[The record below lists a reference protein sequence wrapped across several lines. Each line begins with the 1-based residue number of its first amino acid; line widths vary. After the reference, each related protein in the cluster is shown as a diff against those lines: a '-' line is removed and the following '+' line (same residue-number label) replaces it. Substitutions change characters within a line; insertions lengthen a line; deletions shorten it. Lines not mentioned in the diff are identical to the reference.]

1 MFAEIIQKSSAF
13 DSLGNVITGEMKNHL
28 KGSYSVRTSKVYHFS
43 SDIDI
48 DFLSELLCDSIT
60 DIMSVN
66 SHAQPDYD
74 YTVSIEKRPGVM
86 DPEAETIRD
95 YLELSLNIETDVKIL
110 SRYYL
115 SGNPPDM
122 IKTVEFLKNRYY
134 NPLIEDI
141 SHSVHFIDIKPKT
154 DITVRT
160 VSLEGDLNEISRSMT
175 LSLNEREM
183 SAIKEYFDTLGRDPT
198 DIELETIAQTW
209 SEHCVHKTFN
219 SDMEYNGREISNLFK
234 STIVKAT
241 VDIDHPDAVSIFHDN
256 AGIWSFD
263 DEYDVCFKVETHN
276 HPSALEPYG
285 GAGTGIG
292 GVIRDTIGTGLGF
305 KPIANTDVFCV
316 GSDNDNIPPGTIKP
330 GDVLKGITAGVRD
343 YGNRMGIPTV
353 NGSVHFQRDFAGNP
367 LVYAGSLGIAK
378 KKNAFKEVREN
389 DMIVLL
395 GGKTGR
401 DGIHGATFS
410 SVSLHDQ
417 SQDVS
422 SGAVQ
427 IGNPIEEKKMLD
439 AIMEADGLYS
449 AITDCGAGGLSSAVG
464 EMGEKTGAEVYLE
477 NVPLKYAGLTYDE
490 IWISESQERM
500 VLSVPPRNF
509 PRLKEIME
517 KHSTGISHIG
527 YFRNGDLI
535 IKYRDKTVC
544 ELDMGFL
551 HSGLPMEMK
560 KAAPYGNIASGSDP
574 DINNDITELAE
585 MILSDGN
592 TASKEDIIRQY
603 DYEVMAQTS
612 VKPLCGA
619 RQDSVSDS
627 AVISP
632 PGSSRVILLSNGIN
646 PHYGK
651 LNPRQMTFAA
661 IDEALRNL
669 LAQGGNINHTA
680 LLDNY
685 SWGNVSNTRTLGGLI
700 ESAEACRDYAVE
712 LGTPFISGKD
722 SLNNFFEMGSGTIEI
737 PPTLLISALSV
748 TDAGNIR
755 PSYFTG
761 EGNTVCLLGK
771 AAENELA
778 GSALYRA
785 LGHESEGTV
794 PHTDVKE
801 SSAILATVSRLN
813 EMNLILSAHDLSDG
827 GLLIALMEMVFG
839 SDCGCRIAVE
849 SSMPDY
855 IYLFSETQT
864 RFIVEVRDEDMDIL
878 KAAAGS
884 IVTPIGKTVPGRE
897 FSLNYNGTETDFDI
911 EKLKTLWSRGVL

>member
-13 DSLGNVITGEMKNHL
+13 DSLGNVITSEMKNHYS
-28 KGSYSVRTSKVYHFS
+28 GSYTVRASKVYHFS
-43 SDIDI
+43 RDIDI

-60 DIMSVN
+60 DVMFIN
-66 SHAQPDYD
+66 SHARLEND

-95 YLELSLNIETDVKIL
+95 YLELSLNTRTDVKIL

-122 IKTVEFLKNRYY
+122 LKTVEFMKNRYY

-141 SHSVHFIDIKPKT
+141 SQSVHFIDIKPKE
-154 DITVRT
+154 DIEVRT
-160 VSLEGDLNEISRSMT
+160 VPLEGDLNEISESMT
-175 LSLNEREM
+175 LSLNESEM
-183 SAIKEYFDTLGRDPT
+183 NAIKEYFEELGRQPT

-219 SDMEYNGREISNLFK
+219 SDMEYNERHISNLFK

-241 VDIDHPDAVSIFHDN
+241 IDIDHPDAVSVFHDN

-263 DEYDVCFKVETHN
+263 SEHDICFKVETHN

-316 GSDNDNIPPGTIKP
+316 GSDNDNIPAGTIKP

-353 NGSVHFQRDFAGNP
+353 NGSVHFHKDFAGNP

-378 KKNAFKEVREN
+378 KKNAFKEVRDN

-500 VLSVPPRNF
+500 VLSVPPRNY
-509 PRLKEIME
+509 PRLKKIMD

-527 YFRNGDLI
+527 YFRNRDLT
-535 IKYRDKTVC
+535 IKYKDKTVC
-544 ELDMGFL
+544 ELDMDFL
-551 HSGLPMEMK
+551 HSGLPMAK
-560 KAAPYGNIASGSDP
+560 KRAEEYGNIASGSDP
-574 DINNDITELAE
+574 DISEDITGLAE
-585 MILSDGN
+585 MILADGN

-619 RQDSVSDS
+619 RQDAVSDS

-632 PGSSRVILLSNGIN
+632 LDSSKVILISNGIN

-651 LNPRQMTFAA
+651 LNPRQMTLAA
-661 IDEALRNL
+661 IDEALRNI
-669 LAQGGNINHTA
+669 LAQGGDINHTA

-685 SWGNVSNTRTLGGLI
+685 SWGNVSNPRTLGGLI

-722 SLNNFFEMGSGTIEI
+722 SLNNFFEMDSRTIEI
-737 PPTLLISALSV
+737 PPTLLISAVSV

-755 PSYFTG
+755 PSHFTG

-771 AAENELA
+771 RTENELG

-785 LGHESEGTV
+785 LGHAGEGTV
-794 PHTDVKE
+794 PQTDIKE
-801 SSAILATVSRLN
+801 SSAILGAVSRLN
-813 EMNLILSAHDLSDG
+813 EMNIILSAHDLSDG
-827 GLLIALMEMVFG
+827 GLLVALMEMVFG
-839 SDCGCRIAVE
+839 SDYGCSVSID
-849 SSMPDY
+849 SSMPGY
-855 IYLFSETQT
+855 MYLFSETQS
-864 RFIVEVRDEDMDIL
+864 RFIIEVRDEDMDIL
-878 KAAAGS
+878 RAAAGS
-884 IVTPIGKTVPGRE
+884 IVTPIGRTMPGRQL
-897 FSLNYNGTETDFDI
+897 SVKYNEEETEFDI
-911 EKLKTLWSRGVL
+911 DKLKTLWSRGVL